1 VLVAVVGGVAGAVI
15 SVAVV
20 ALLAARLGVPIEV
33 RATTLALGIAAAA
46 ASGILAGWYPA
57 RRATR
62 VDVIA
67 ALRSE

>member
-1 VLVAVVGGVAGAVI
+1 VVGGVAGAVI
-15 SVAVV
+15 SAAVV
-20 ALLAARLGVPIEV
+20 ALLSARLGVPIEV
-33 RATTLALGIAAAA
+33 RPATLGLGVAAAA

-62 VDVIA
+62 VDVIS